1 MSTPCLNERDLILL
15 HYGEPPETLSATAA
29 AAHLHDCAACR
40 QRHAALA
47 GELARLP
54 AAAPLDP
61 VAALR
66 VTGRVRAR
74 LHRSP
79 ARRWLPVLGGT
90 VAAAAALV
98 ITLVTLPH
106 EDRAPVSDP
115 QLVSSLH
122 GPEEEMD
129 DEMPDL
135 DFLEEYELL
144 EELDFLQ
151 QLEGV

>member
-1 MSTPCLNERDLILL
+1 MSTPCLNERDLLLL
-15 HYGEPPETLSATAA
+15 HYGEPPESISATAA

-66 VTGRVRAR
+66 VTAKVRSR
-74 LHRSP
+74 LRRSP
-79 ARRWLPVLGGT
+79 SRRWLPVLGGT
-90 VAAAAALV
+90 AAAAAALA
-98 ITLVTLPH
+98 ITLVALPPR
-106 EDRAPVSDP
+106 DTARPAAQPAI
-115 QLVSSLH
+115 SLTH
-122 GPEEEMD
+122 STVEE

-144 EELDFLQ
+144 EELEFLE